1 VNGGNENA
9 KYFVSLGYFDQ
20 GGIIDKYSF
29 KRYNLR
35 SNLDIKLAHGL
46 NLGLDIGARQ
56 EIRNQGYYSVSN
68 QAWNNPPHAGTA
80 HDAYHSH
87 GVRGT
92 SGSGEYQHVAKFNP
106 NGLQ

>member
-1 VNGGNENA
+1 M
-9 KYFVSLGYFDQ
+9 SLGYFDL

-35 SNLDIKLAHGL
+35 SNLVIKMAHGL

-68 QAWNNPPHAGTA
+68 QAWNNPLTLAQRMMPITPTEYEGLPVAA
-80 HDAYHSH
+80 NIS
-87 GVRGT
+87 T
-92 SGSGEYQHVAKFNP
+92 SAKFNP
-106 NGLQ
+106 MAFNS